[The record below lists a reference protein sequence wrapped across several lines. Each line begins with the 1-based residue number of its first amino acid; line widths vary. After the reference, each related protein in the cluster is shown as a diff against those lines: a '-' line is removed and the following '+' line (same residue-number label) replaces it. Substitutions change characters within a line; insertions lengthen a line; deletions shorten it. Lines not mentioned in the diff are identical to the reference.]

1 MHWTCCCTKKPPIIL
16 ICILIKVICS
26 KGFHCVTLIPPS
38 SNRTKAVLWKE
49 SKLGQTIKKKKKQS
63 SSLFLS
69 NLIAAAVPSFC
80 ILKIALFSALLA
92 KGQSTIR
99 TCCTENLYSVTDT
112 EIYLR
117 SVGVIC
123 SKHLYEGKWNFNV
136 LGLLTT
142 FNRYLRTSNRI
153 SFYLYWYYHIT
164 EYQVQYNMSKSRS
177 FQLTKIDLIL
187 KLLLSSSGIHFKWL
201 LVILD
206 IWLAYKNA
214 TA

>member
-1 MHWTCCCTKKPPIIL
+1 M
-16 ICILIKVICS
+16 
-26 KGFHCVTLIPPS
+26 
-38 SNRTKAVLWKE
+38 
-49 SKLGQTIKKKKKQS
+49 
-63 SSLFLS
+63 
-69 NLIAAAVPSFC
+69 IAAAVPSFC

-123 SKHLYEGKWNFNV
+123 SKHLYGRKWNFNV

-153 SFYLYWYYHIT
+153 SYYLYWYYQIT
-164 EYQVQYNMSKSRS
+164 KHQVQYNMSKSRS

-206 IWLAYKNA
+206 I
-214 TA
+214 

>member
-16 ICILIKVICS
+16 MCIHLKVICS
-26 KGFHCVTLIPPS
+26 KGFHCVTLIPS
-38 SNRTKAVLWKE
+38 SSKRTKAVLWKE
-49 SKLGQTIKKKKKQS
+49 SKLGQTVKKKKKQS

-123 SKHLYEGKWNFNV
+123 SKHLYGENGI
-136 LGLLTT
+136 LMCLDCSPLLT
-142 FNRYLRTSNRI
+142 
-153 SFYLYWYYHIT
+153 
-164 EYQVQYNMSKSRS
+164 
-177 FQLTKIDLIL
+177 
-187 KLLLSSSGIHFKWL
+187 
-201 LVILD
+201 D
-206 IWLAYKNA
+206 I
-214 TA
+214 